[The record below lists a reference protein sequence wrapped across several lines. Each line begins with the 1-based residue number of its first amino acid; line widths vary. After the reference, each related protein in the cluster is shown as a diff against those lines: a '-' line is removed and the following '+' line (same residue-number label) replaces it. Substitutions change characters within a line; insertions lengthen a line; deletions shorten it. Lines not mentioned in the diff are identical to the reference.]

1 LVSSLMLKDDPYLES
16 GKIVAIPL
24 TGYPLNFNVISG
36 GIYSNDRNQS
46 RLVKKF
52 LEYVEI

>member
-1 LVSSLMLKDDPYLES
+1 MLKDDPYLES